1 MKHLAI
7 SALFLVLCPGAQ
19 AIDYVKCEAIAKT
32 SERLY
37 TSTFTEIASKDYLDY
52 LSGANR
58 LERQNNELI
67 NSFIDANVKEKM
79 TIAPLLWGTSR
90 AKEIPPQYRS
100 YAQKM
105 SKLQRDYKKYGCT

>member
-19 AIDYVKCEAIAKT
+19 AIDSVKCEAIAKV

-37 TSTFTEIASKDYLDY
+37 TSTFAEIASKDYL
-52 LSGANR
+52 SGGNR

-79 TIAPLLWGTSR
+79 TIAPLLWGTTR